1 MDKRRTADEAARD
14 LCRQLYE
21 VTDGWSME
29 WRVVLGEAS
38 MHTAVDRAV
47 LARQSVD
54 DSRPSLVLPKLRDER
69 LSLASYRPRCGTA
82 QFLE

>member
-29 WRVVLGEAS
+29 WRVVLGGAS
-38 MHTAVDRAV
+38 THAALEHAIQHGWLLFD
-47 LARQSVD
+47 D
-54 DSRPSLVLPKLRDER
+54 EDSRICLTEKGRRVVRKR
-69 LSLASYRPRCGTA
+69 LS
-82 QFLE
+82 